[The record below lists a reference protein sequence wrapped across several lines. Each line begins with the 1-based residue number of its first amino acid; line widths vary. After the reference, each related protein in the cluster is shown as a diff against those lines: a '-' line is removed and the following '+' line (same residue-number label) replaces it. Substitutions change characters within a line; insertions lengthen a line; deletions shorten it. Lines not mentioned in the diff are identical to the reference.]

1 MLSLSQAAVEAIQAH
16 GEAAYPNEGVGLLL
30 GRANGTEKSAEAI
43 LPLANSWPADE
54 QYHRYRVSGDEML
67 RAEREAARQGLDV
80 LGFFHSHPDH
90 PAEPSR
96 FDHEWATWPWYS
108 YVITTIER
116 GRATVTRSWQLREDR
131 GGFDEETVVLPAQ
144 AL

>member
-1 MLSLSQAAVEAIQAH
+1 MLSLTQAVVDAIQAH

-30 GRANGTEKSAEAI
+30 GRATGDEKTAEAI
-43 LPLANSWPADE
+43 LPLANTWPAEE
-54 QYHRYRVSGDEML
+54 QFHRYQVSGEDML
-67 RAEREAARQGLDV
+67 TAEREAARQGREV

-108 YVITTIER
+108 YVITTVEQ

-131 GGFDEETVVLPAQ
+131 SGFDEEAVKLPA
-144 AL
+144 

>member
-1 MLSLSQAAVEAIQAH
+1 MLSLPQGVLEDIQAH

-30 GRANGTEKSAEAI
+30 GRAAGEHKTAEAI
-43 LPLANSWPADE
+43 LPLANAWPADE
-54 QYHRYRVSGDEML
+54 QYHRYQVSGEDML
-67 RAEREAARQGLDV
+67 RAEREAARRGLDV

-90 PAEPSR
+90 PAQPSR

-131 GGFDEETVVLPAQ
+131 SGFEEEALALPA
-144 AL
+144 

>member
-1 MLSLSQAAVEAIQAH
+1 MLTITTDALQAIHTH

-30 GRANGTEKSAEAI
+30 GTANGAGKTAMAA
-43 LPLANSWPADE
+43 LPLPNTWAPDE
-54 QYHRYRVSGDEML
+54 QANRYQVTGADML
-67 RAEREAARQGLDV
+67 QGEKEAARLGLDV

-96 FDHEWATWPWYS
+96 WDHEWATWPWYS
-108 YVITTIER
+108 YVITTVAR

-131 GGFDEETVVLPAQ
+131 SAFDEERVLLP
-144 AL
+144 